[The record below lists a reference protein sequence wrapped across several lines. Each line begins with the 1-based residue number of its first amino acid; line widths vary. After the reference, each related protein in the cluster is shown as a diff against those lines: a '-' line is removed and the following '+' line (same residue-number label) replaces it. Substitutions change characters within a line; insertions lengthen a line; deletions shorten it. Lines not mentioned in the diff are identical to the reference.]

1 MNLNKNPVTNML
13 KKPNSNSTLTKQAT
27 NIGQKAMN
35 KGEEVKNKIQNIAQ
49 TTSNTIKEKVT
60 NVQKKITDVTDKPEI
75 KVPLSKWTAMTQDF
89 LAANTAISKFVSFIL
104 MLLLFLILFQLG
116 TGLLQYMF
124 GVQYNPYIL
133 NGMVPSSIL
142 TVVSANP
149 NMKNSV
155 PIYRSVDAPQGI
167 EYTWNVWFIVQKKT
181 IIGKNYLIFSKG
193 KNSSNRST
201 ATQNGL
207 IASVDKDYINVS
219 PGLFLSETT
228 NLNKTTQENS
238 TQNKLLLVTNTYDPK
253 IPNSNWYETIEIPNI
268 PMQKWVCCTIR
279 VQGTYVDIY
288 INGVL
293 NQRKILNNPPK
304 QNYYDTY
311 IGDTEGFGGYISSLR
326 YYAHAINYDEI
337 QSLFAAGPNLTL
349 VSSATMPASNDYL
362 AMSWYYNYNNTPTT
376 TST

>member
-181 IIGKNYLIFSKG
+181 TIGKNYLIFSKG

-268 PMQKWVCCTIR
+268 PMQKWVC
-279 VQGTYVDIY
+279 
-288 INGVL
+288 
-293 NQRKILNNPPK
+293 
-304 QNYYDTY
+304 
-311 IGDTEGFGGYISSLR
+311 
-326 YYAHAINYDEI
+326 
-337 QSLFAAGPNLTL
+337 
-349 VSSATMPASNDYL
+349 
-362 AMSWYYNYNNTPTT
+362 
-376 TST
+376 